1 MPSTRNI
8 LAAFAATILS
18 GAHAHMMMGTPVPY
32 GKSTLNNSPLLADG
46 SDFPCKQRSGVYAA
60 EGASNTMPI
69 GVNQTLSF
77 IGSATHGGGS
87 CQISLTTDKAPTAS
101 SQWQVIYSIIGG
113 CPTGAAGNIGGDPNG
128 SGASKFEFSIP
139 EGIAPGEYTLAW
151 TWFNKIG
158 NREMYMNCA
167 PVTVTGGSKKRDAEA
182 EPIAPLGIDAPAQAP
197 GFSVNKRASFP
208 PMFVANVGA
217 PGGGCGT
224 TESAD
229 LMFPNPGQYVQYA
242 GATPGKNTAPPI
254 HCNNA
259 VAPAAPAAPAASAGS
274 AIPPPTIPTPAP
286 APAGTVPSAVTI
298 SGTAVPSMTIVP
310 VPSAAPSVA
319 PAAPAPAPSASAPA
333 APAAPATGSTGAQ
346 TGPCTTEGQFNC
358 IGGTSFQQCA
368 SGSWSIV
375 QPVASGTHCTA
386 GLSAT
391 LGIYKRSASVRF
403 SSEHLKRHAKKW
415 SA

>member
-8 LAAFAATILS
+8 LMAFAAALLS
-18 GAHAHMMMGTPVPY
+18 GANAHMMMGSPVPY
-32 GKSTLNNSPLLADG
+32 GKSTLNNSPLAADG

-87 CQISLTTDKAPTAS
+87 CQISLTSDKAPTAS

-113 CPTGAAGNIGGDPNG
+113 CPAGATGNIGGDPNG

-139 EGIAPGEYTLAW
+139 QGIAPGEYTLAW

-167 PVTVTGGSKKRDAEA
+167 PVTVTGGSKKRDAEPVSA
-182 EPIAPLGIDAPAQAP
+182 IGIEAPAQAP
-197 GFSVNKRASFP
+197 GFSVNKRATFP

-224 TESAD
+224 TESTD
-229 LMFPNPGQYVQYA
+229 LMFPNPGQFVQYA
-242 GATPGKNTAPPI
+242 GATPGKNTAPPV
-254 HCNNA
+254 HCNANSV
-259 VAPAAPAAPAASAGS
+259 VAATASAAPAAPSASAGS
-274 AIPPPTIPTPAP
+274 AIPPPTVPTPAP
-286 APAGTVPSAVTI
+286 APAAPSAVTI
-298 SGTAVPSMTIVP
+298 SGTALPSM
-310 VPSAAPSVA
+310 SAAPVA
-319 PAAPAPAPSASAPA
+319 SPVASSTPSTAPVAPAPAPSAA
-333 APAAPATGSTGAQ
+333 APAAGSAGAQ

-386 GLSAT
+386 GLSAN
-391 LGIYKRSASVRF
+391 LGIYKRSVRF
-403 SSEHLKRHAKKW
+403 SSEHLKRHQKKW
-415 SA
+415 VA